1 MTTPDDRESK
11 PESSPAPEGRYS
23 SLPPRLREKLD
34 SGGGGGDEDFDFLK
48 KKSSPVG
55 LIITIVVVVIAVGG
69 IVMLVHN
76 SREKAKA
83 EAAQAAATAAAVR
96 AAAVADSLAQIRQAD
111 SLAAV
116 ARADSIAFAKLPRW
130 KQKQILAAKAK
141 AAGGAAAASAGQAS
155 TAGAST
161 AAKPP
166 VSGASPSATTPS
178 TPAEPAAP
186 KEKGPYGLDAGQFLD
201 EAKANQVSEDLKT
214 KTGLAARVVNMGDTY
229 HVILGSYAS
238 RAAAEAKAN
247 ALLAK
252 GQVEQAGVVPLPKS
266 K

>member
-11 PESSPAPEGRYS
+11 PGSSPAPESRYS

-55 LIITIVVVVIAVGG
+55 LIITIVVAVLAVGG

-96 AAAVADSLAQIRQAD
+96 AAAVADSLAQLRQAD

-116 ARADSIAFAKLPRW
+116 ARADSIAFTKLPRW

-141 AAGGAAAASAGQAS
+141 AAGGTATAASAGQAA
-155 TAGAST
+155 TPAAST
-161 AAKPP
+161 AAKAPAAGTAPP
-166 VSGASPSATTPS
+166 AA

-186 KEKGPYGLDAGQFLD
+186 KEKGPYGIDAGQFLD
-201 EAKANQVSEDLKT
+201 EAKANQVSGDLKT

-252 GQVEQAGVVPLPKS
+252 GQAEQAAVVPLPR
-266 K
+266 